1 MSTLKLNNLGELDV
15 EGNDITYFAPVTN
28 FTNESVTTGKLEHDY
43 SNFIDKLNYN
53 DLLAP
58 INEITA
64 EGKYIQF
71 KYHLESSS
79 FYYTIR
85 NLDFEQQLQY
95 FRSLVEIAKIQ
106 KSYNIQI
113 LWQVE
118 NFILSTEEN
127 DEKIR
132 ALVYDFSDDMKVYDR
147 TTALQGLKQIILC
160 GLTKRNKILA
170 KPNKADFINK
180 NQDIIDFAELV
191 LEAQTIEEI
200 EEKITNRIEVI
211 EQNKEREQQRLEEEQ
226 NNKSNSKMFFFKK
239 NKKPKTL
246 KKESP
251 KDVIKSNLQ
260 RNYNGEN
267 KNSKKKDFSVNG
279 LKNLMFKDG
288 KSTIIS
294 LIIIFFIMFIIMIM
308 PSVSQS
314 SEKDKEQKIQNEKIN
329 KKITSLYRDYIDG
342 NKQKAH
348 QKMFAIDYKKVP
360 NKKDKD
366 IYLKWL
372 VEDEKYTKA
381 LDLNKN
387 VAYTIGEN
395 INDKNI
401 DQLKKIN
408 SNDNYKVLSFFI
420 AKHDKDFQT
429 MIEMQNSVDL
439 KRKDVANN
447 LAQSYILTNQKSE
460 LDSLVKKIEKKKD
473 SSSAEYKNLNT
484 AKQYYEDQND
494 ELQDLRKDRDKAKE
508 EVKDLQKSYEKSDK
522 KGKKSKK
529 KDLDRSRD
537 KLNNAEK
544 RYDKAY
550 KDILNTKLEDA
561 IPSDN

>member
-314 SEKDKEQKIQNEKIN
+314 SEKDKEQKIQDEKIN

>member
-226 NNKSNSKMFFFKK
+226 NNKSNSKIFFFKK

-314 SEKDKEQKIQNEKIN
+314 SEKDKEQKIQDEKIN

-508 EVKDLQKSYEKSDK
+508 EVKGLQKSYEKSDK
-522 KGKKSKK
+522 KDKKSKK

-550 KDILNTKLEDA
+550 KDILDTKLEDA

>member
-1 MSTLKLNNLGELDV
+1 MSTLKLNNLGELDI

-28 FTNESVTTGKLEHDY
+28 FTNENVTTIKLESEY

-58 INEITA
+58 INEFDS

-71 KYHLESSS
+71 KFHQESSS
-79 FYYTIR
+79 FYHTIR
-85 NLDFEQQLQY
+85 NLNFDQQLQY
-95 FRSLVEIAKIQ
+95 FRSLIEIAKIQ
-106 KSYNIQI
+106 KNYNVQI
-113 LWQVE
+113 LWQIE
-118 NFILSTEEN
+118 NFILCTEEN

-132 ALVYDFSDDMKVYDR
+132 ALIYEFSEDMKVFDR
-147 TTALQGLKQIILC
+147 TTALQGLKQMILC

-170 KPNKADFINK
+170 KPTKADFINK

-191 LEAQTIEEI
+191 LEAQSIEEI
-200 EEKITNRIEVI
+200 EEKITNRIEII
-211 EQNKEREQQRLEEEQ
+211 EQNREKEKQKIEEEQ
-226 NNKSNSKMFFFKK
+226 QNKSKNRFGFLRK
-239 NKKPKTL
+239 NKQPQVL

-260 RNYNGEN
+260 KNYNGEN
-267 KNSKKKDFSVNG
+267 KKSKKKDFSING
-279 LKNLMFKDG
+279 LKNKMFKDV

-294 LIIIFFIMFIIMIM
+294 VIAILVIMGIIMVM
-308 PSVSQS
+308 PTVSQS
-314 SEKDKEQKIQNEKIN
+314 SAKDEEQKAQDEKIN
-329 KKITSLYRDYIDG
+329 KKITNIYRDYVDG

-348 QKMFAIDYKKVP
+348 QKMFAVDYNKVP
-360 NKKDKD
+360 NKKDKKV
-366 IYLKWL
+366 YLKWL

-381 LDLNKN
+381 LDLNKD

-395 INDKNI
+395 INDKNV

-420 AKHDKDFQT
+420 AGHDNDFQT

-439 KRKDVANN
+439 KRKDVANK

-460 LDSLVKKIEKKKD
+460 LDSFVKKIEKEKD
-473 SSSAEYKNLNT
+473 TSSQEFKNLNT
-484 AKQYYEDQND
+484 AKQYYEDQNT
-494 ELQDLRKDRDKAKE
+494 ELQDLRKERDNAKDDVNESQKAVDKAK
-508 EVKDLQKSYEKSDK
+508 KGNK
-522 KGKKSKK
+522 KGLQ
-529 KDLDRSRD
+529 KDLDEARD
-537 KLNNAEK
+537 KLKNSEK

-550 KDILNTKLEDA
+550 KDILNTEIDDA
-561 IPSDN
+561 IPNDN

>member
-314 SEKDKEQKIQNEKIN
+314 SEKDKEQKIQDEKIN

-387 VAYTIGEN
+387 IAYTIGEN

-508 EVKDLQKSYEKSDK
+508 EVKGLQKSYEKSDK
-522 KGKKSKK
+522 KDKKSKK

-550 KDILNTKLEDA
+550 KDILDTKLEDA

>member
-28 FTNESVTTGKLEHDY
+28 FTNESVTTVKLEHDY

-118 NFILSTEEN
+118 NFILSTEED

-132 ALVYDFSDDMKVYDR
+132 ALIYDFSDDMKVYDR

-191 LEAQTIEEI
+191 LEAQSIEEI

-226 NNKSNSKMFFFKK
+226 KNKSNSKMFFFKK

-314 SEKDKEQKIQNEKIN
+314 SEKDKEQKIQDEKIN

-473 SSSAEYKNLNT
+473 SSSTEYKNLNT

-522 KGKKSKK
+522 KDKKSKK

-550 KDILNTKLEDA
+550 KDILDTKLEDA

>member
-28 FTNESVTTGKLEHDY
+28 FTNESVTTVKLEHDY

-226 NNKSNSKMFFFKK
+226 NNKSNSKIFFFKK

-314 SEKDKEQKIQNEKIN
+314 SEKDKEQKIQDEKIN

-522 KGKKSKK
+522 KDKKSKK

-550 KDILNTKLEDA
+550 KDILDTKLEDA

>member
-147 TTALQGLKQIILC
+147 TTALQGLKKIILC

-226 NNKSNSKMFFFKK
+226 NNKSNSKIFFFKK

-314 SEKDKEQKIQNEKIN
+314 SEKDKEQKIQDEKIN

>member
-1 MSTLKLNNLGELDV
+1 
-15 EGNDITYFAPVTN
+15 
-28 FTNESVTTGKLEHDY
+28 
-43 SNFIDKLNYN
+43 
-53 DLLAP
+53 
-58 INEITA
+58 
-64 EGKYIQF
+64 
-71 KYHLESSS
+71 
-79 FYYTIR
+79 
-85 NLDFEQQLQY
+85 
-95 FRSLVEIAKIQ
+95 
-106 KSYNIQI
+106 
-113 LWQVE
+113 
-118 NFILSTEEN
+118 
-127 DEKIR
+127 
-132 ALVYDFSDDMKVYDR
+132 
-147 TTALQGLKQIILC
+147 
-160 GLTKRNKILA
+160 
-170 KPNKADFINK
+170 
-180 NQDIIDFAELV
+180 
-191 LEAQTIEEI
+191 
-200 EEKITNRIEVI
+200 
-211 EQNKEREQQRLEEEQ
+211 
-226 NNKSNSKMFFFKK
+226 
-239 NKKPKTL
+239 
-246 KKESP
+246 
-251 KDVIKSNLQ
+251 
-260 RNYNGEN
+260 
-267 KNSKKKDFSVNG
+267 
-279 LKNLMFKDG
+279 
-288 KSTIIS
+288 
-294 LIIIFFIMFIIMIM
+294 MIM

-473 SSSAEYKNLNT
+473 SSSTEYKNLNT

-508 EVKDLQKSYEKSDK
+508 EVKGLQKSYEKSDK
-522 KGKKSKK
+522 KDKKSKK

-550 KDILNTKLEDA
+550 KDILDTKLEDA

>member
-28 FTNESVTTGKLEHDY
+28 FTNESVTTVKLEHDY

-314 SEKDKEQKIQNEKIN
+314 SEKDKEQKIQDEKIN

-522 KGKKSKK
+522 KDKKSKK

-550 KDILNTKLEDA
+550 KDILDTKLEDA

>member
-28 FTNESVTTGKLEHDY
+28 FTNESVTTVKLEHDY

-132 ALVYDFSDDMKVYDR
+132 ALIYDFSDDMKVYDR

-191 LEAQTIEEI
+191 LEAQSIEEI
-200 EEKITNRIEVI
+200 EDKITNRIEVI

-226 NNKSNSKMFFFKK
+226 KNKSNSKMFFFKK

-267 KNSKKKDFSVNG
+267 KKSKKKDFSVNG

-473 SSSAEYKNLNT
+473 SSSTEYKNLNT

-508 EVKDLQKSYEKSDK
+508 EVKGLQKSYEKSDK
-522 KGKKSKK
+522 KDKKSKK

-550 KDILNTKLEDA
+550 KDILDTKLEDA